1 MPAGRNILQPLPV
14 RSTSDYVYTEIL
26 GRIFTQQLKGGDR
39 LVEAKISKELS
50 VSITPV
56 REAFARLAGQGLL
69 TVFPFKGTYVT
80 ILTRE
85 SVRDLFYL
93 RRNLET
99 MAADLGFSHL
109 TDDDLAWY
117 EDVIRDSD
125 VAFDEDDLYTSIM
138 CDIEFHQKL
147 FEISDCP
154 VLLEMWD
161 LIRHRVEVFQSYTK
175 PVMKRRMSER
185 HKDMMDALRA
195 RDKEAYIAAMSE
207 HIRSNLEYVD
217 FPSAADVSYN

>member
-1 MPAGRNILQPLPV
+1 MPNGRSILQPQPV
-14 RSTSDYVYTEIL
+14 RSTSDYVYTELL

-56 REAFARLAGQGLL
+56 REAFARLASQGLL

-80 ILTRE
+80 VLTKE

-99 MAADLGFSHL
+99 MAADLGFSHI
-109 TDDDLAWY
+109 TDEVIAWY
-117 EDVIRDSD
+117 EEIIRVSD
-125 VAFDEDDLYTSIM
+125 VAYDADDLYASIL
-138 CDIEFHQKL
+138 CDIQFHEKL

-154 VLLEMWD
+154 MLLEMWD
-161 LIRHRVEVFQSYTK
+161 LIKHRVELFQSYTK

-185 HKDMMDALRA
+185 HRDMMQALRE
-195 RDKEAYIAAMSE
+195 RDKEKYITAMSE

-217 FPSAADVSYN
+217 FPDAADVSYN